1 MKKFTLLALAVASL
15 FLATA
20 PNLSAQT
27 EFALEWG
34 VITDKS
40 FSFKPFLWTAGL
52 TLDFYLNPDFSLSPE
67 VFMIVQNFDFGG
79 FFLAPGI
86 LLNYQ
91 GTDFFIG
98 GGLTKWWLVGSEV
111 EGAYST
117 DVAFKANVGYKSAN
131 IKLTVFAITSFNEF
145 FKEPVFGATFA
156 LWF

>member
-1 MKKFTLLALAVASL
+1 MKKFTLLALAVTAL

-27 EFALEWG
+27 ESALEWG
-34 VITDKS
+34 IVTDKS

-52 TLDFYLNPDFSLSPE
+52 TLDFYLNPGLSLSPE
-67 VFMIVQNFDFGG
+67 FFMIVQNLDFGS

-91 GTDFFIG
+91 GTDFFMG

-111 EGAYST
+111 EGK
-117 DVAFKANVGYKSAN
+117 DCGGYPSQDF
-131 IKLTVFAITSFNEF
+131 FAVDASMGRDAGLRVLE
-145 FKEPVFGATFA
+145 EARCQ
-156 LWF
+156 